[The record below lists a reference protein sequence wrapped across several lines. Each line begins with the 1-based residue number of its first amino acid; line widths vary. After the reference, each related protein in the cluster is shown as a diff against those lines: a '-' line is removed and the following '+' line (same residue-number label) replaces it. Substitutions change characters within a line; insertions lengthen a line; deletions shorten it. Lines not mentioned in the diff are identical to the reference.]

1 MNIASPLHPTV
12 VWLTW
17 RQMFANRRAWLAV
30 AFSLAPLAIALLFR
44 FFSPDIAT
52 DSHGFYLLLMKE
64 IVIGTLL
71 PLAALVFGTTAFGGE
86 LDDGTLLYLL
96 VKPVARWRVV
106 TSKYAV
112 AALSTFTMM
121 VPAVLL
127 PWLAVRS
134 PDLPIGVPMA
144 FIWGLGLGAVLYS
157 AVFTMLG
164 LVARHSLVLGLMYV
178 VGFEGVLSRSIVG
191 VKSLSIREFAN
202 ALTLRM
208 ADPSL
213 NLGAPALSLDSVR
226 NVGVV
231 FFVGALA
238 MAIFKLA
245 HFEIAEKL

>member
-1 MNIASPLHPTV
+1 MVNPLHPTV

-17 RQMFANRRAWLAV
+17 RQVFANRRAWLAIL
-30 AFSLAPLAIALLFR
+30 FSLAPLAIALLVR
-44 FFSPDIAT
+44 AFSPDMAK
-52 DSHGFYLLLMKE
+52 DGHAFYLVLLKE

-106 TSKYAV
+106 LSKYVVAV
-112 AALSTFTMM
+112 LSTCLLML
-121 VPAVLL
+121 PAVFL
-127 PWLAVRS
+127 PWFVVRA
-134 PDLPIGVPMA
+134 PDVPIGVPAA
-144 FIWGLGLGAVLYS
+144 FLWGIGLGAVLYG
-157 AVFTMLG
+157 ALFTMLG

-178 VGFEGVLSRSIVG
+178 VGFEGVLSRSIAG
-191 VKSLSIREFAN
+191 IKSLSIREFAN
-202 ALTLRM
+202 AVALRM

-213 NLGAPALSLDSVR
+213 NLGAPAVSLESVR
-226 NVGVV
+226 NVGGVILI
-231 FFVGALA
+231 GGLA